1 MLVNLSKIVRMSF
14 LEECVRSLMYMLPR
28 EWRMCIPCVRV
39 SLNPMTGVII
49 CSAPRNVVLG
59 AL

>member
-1 MLVNLSKIVRMSF
+1 
-14 LEECVRSLMYMLPR
+14 
-28 EWRMCIPCVRV
+28 MCIPCVRV

-59 AL
+59 AYKCELLLLLLLFVI